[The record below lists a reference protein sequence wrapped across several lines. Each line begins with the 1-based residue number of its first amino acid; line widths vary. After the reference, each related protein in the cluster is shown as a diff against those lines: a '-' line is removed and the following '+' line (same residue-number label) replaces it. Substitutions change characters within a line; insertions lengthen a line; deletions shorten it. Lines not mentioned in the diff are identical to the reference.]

1 MLHNRQFCN
10 ISITFFICLYAAYQ
24 FCNKICYILNIS
36 CNIFNVMTSKD
47 DALSDTEFETLLDGC
62 DIKDSRERVI
72 ILLAGELGLREG
84 EIAALQSSWLNFQ
97 RGHIIIPSKTDQ
109 GWTPKRPD
117 SARTIP
123 ALKISPR
130 AWEAVR
136 TYFTAHTSLDMTR
149 MTVYR
154 IVQKVVSR
162 TDLKKRVYPHS
173 LRATAATKLAYKV
186 HNPLILCDIF
196 GWKQLSMAEYYIRRA
211 GGRTET
217 ELDKIIQ

>member
-1 MLHNRQFCN
+1 M
-10 ISITFFICLYAAYQ
+10 S
-24 FCNKICYILNIS
+24 
-36 CNIFNVMTSKD
+36 SKD
-47 DALSDTEFETLLDGC
+47 DALSDSEFETLLDKC
-62 DIKDSRERVI
+62 DTNDPREKVI

-130 AWEAVR
+130 AWEAIR
-136 TYFTAHTSLDMTR
+136 TFFTAHSSLDMTR

-154 IVQKVVSR
+154 IVQKVVAR
-162 TDLKKRVYPHS
+162 TDLKTRVYPHS
-173 LRATAATKLAYKV
+173 LRATAATRLAYKV

-211 GGRTET
+211 GGRTEA
-217 ELDKIIQ
+217 ELDKIMQ